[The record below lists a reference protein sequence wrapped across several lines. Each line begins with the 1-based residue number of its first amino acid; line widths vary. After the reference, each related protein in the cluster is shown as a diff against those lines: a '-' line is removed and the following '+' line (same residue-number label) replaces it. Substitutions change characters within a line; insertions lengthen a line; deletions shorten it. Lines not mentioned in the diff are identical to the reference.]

1 MKKLMIA
8 AAAFLMSAT
17 AMADWAV
24 VEQTDDG
31 YVFEESNLGV
41 RMATFK
47 VAPSDGTDI
56 GQAAAGIASEKGCQA
71 PTQTTVGGYPG
82 YHFVCPDNIQAILI
96 DDKEDISLIMG
107 KCDSE
112 EQCAAID
119 SLITMLTKKQ

>member
-24 VEQTDDG
+24 IEQTDDSI
-31 YVFEESNLGV
+31 VFEEGNLGV
-41 RMATFK
+41 RMVTFK
-47 VAPSDGTDI
+47 VAPSDGSDI
-56 GQAAAGIASEKGCQA
+56 GQVAASIASEKGCEA

-82 YHFVCPDNIQAILI
+82 YHFVCPDMVQAIII

-107 KCDSE
+107 KCESE
-112 EQCAAID
+112 EQCASID
-119 SLITMLTKKQ
+119 NLITMLTKK